1 MPLALKKRLPEYEF
15 YSEFNNTTRSFKTL
29 LCFSLN
35 RENKTLWDLWG
46 YTYNDPCQSHAESIV
61 LKEIERFFKENH
73 LDTVQKYKLTL
84 YMSFSPCYK
93 CCESL
98 ANFLKSEERID
109 LHARAS
115 KLYFSQNSSNQKGL
129 QQLKHLG
136 VSLKVMDKEDFQ
148 DCFYLFVNE
157 LKQFE
162 EWPDLEKMSVD
173 YSAALEAILNQCE
186 TNTDSGNV
194 SADIAALESSPLHTD
209 PTGHFDHAE
218 DNLAPDNNNRDRP
231 SKSETPHKH
240 SIKDGWV
247 GSSKG
252 VKRKL
257 SFED

>member
-61 LKEIERFFKENH
+61 LKEIERFFKESH
-73 LDTVQKYKLTL
+73 PDTVQKYKLTL

-98 ANFLKSEERID
+98 ANFLKSEERTD
-109 LHARAS
+109 LHIRAS

-173 YSAALEAILNQCE
+173 YSAALEAILNQVQLWPASCWE
-186 TNTDSGNV
+186 
-194 SADIAALESSPLHTD
+194 
-209 PTGHFDHAE
+209 F
-218 DNLAPDNNNRDRP
+218 
-231 SKSETPHKH
+231 
-240 SIKDGWV
+240 
-247 GSSKG
+247 
-252 VKRKL
+252 
-257 SFED
+257 SFCNILCSV